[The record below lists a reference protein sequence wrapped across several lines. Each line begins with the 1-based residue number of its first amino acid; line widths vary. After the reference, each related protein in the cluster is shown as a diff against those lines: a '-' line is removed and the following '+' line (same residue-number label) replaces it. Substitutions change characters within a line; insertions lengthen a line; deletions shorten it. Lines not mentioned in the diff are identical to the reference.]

1 MKTSQNNAV
10 PTGTLVWRISL
21 RLFLV
26 GMIVLF
32 CLTLLRPLLHLFM
45 PFVIAYLV
53 TALILAPVLR
63 RVGERL
69 KRRKFLSMLLVVLLL
84 LLTVGLLAAILYYLI
99 SQAAELVR
107 NWESMQDSLE
117 NAKGALADFVAKY
130 TDWTPEMIRVKLDL
144 WTNNAIDWIKN
155 SFFEIDDIRSY
166 LNTVKNTAPAVGNF
180 LLGFVFFVIAAY
192 FTAAEYPAIRRK
204 LSGAVPDFFRPQ
216 LRCIRQAAGGAT
228 FGYLRAQVILA
239 SVVALITFV
248 ALLIYGQSFALV
260 IALAVGIVDFFPFF
274 GSSVILVP
282 WAIVAFLQGDWVCTV
297 FLLALTFVLFLFR
310 KLAEPKIVGD
320 QTGLHPLLSLMSMYV
335 GMKLA
340 GILGMILMPILWM
353 AAISL
358 YRVGFFDPTIQDFRL
373 LAARIGERARL
384 TPTDKPEN

>member
-1 MKTSQNNAV
+1 M
-10 PTGTLVWRISL
+10 
-21 RLFLV
+21 
-26 GMIVLF
+26 
-32 CLTLLRPLLHLFM
+32 
-45 PFVIAYLV
+45 
-53 TALILAPVLR
+53 
-63 RVGERL
+63 
-69 KRRKFLSMLLVVLLL
+69 
-84 LLTVGLLAAILYYLI
+84 
-99 SQAAELVR
+99 
-107 NWESMQDSLE
+107 
-117 NAKGALADFVAKY
+117 
-130 TDWTPEMIRVKLDL
+130 
-144 WTNNAIDWIKN
+144 
-155 SFFEIDDIRSY
+155 
-166 LNTVKNTAPAVGNF
+166 
-180 LLGFVFFVIAAY
+180 
-192 FTAAEYPAIRRK
+192 
-204 LSGAVPDFFRPQ
+204 PDFFRPQ

-228 FGYLRAQVILA
+228 FGYLRAQVILS

-274 GSSVILVP
+274 GSSVILFP
-282 WAIVAFLQGDWVCTV
+282 WAIVAFLQGDWVCTI

-335 GMKLA
+335 GMKLS

>member
-1 MKTSQNNAV
+1 MRTPSEEAV

-21 RLFLV
+21 RLALV
-26 GMIVLF
+26 GVVALF
-32 CLTLLRPLLHLFM
+32 CATLLRPLLHLFM
-45 PFVIAYLV
+45 PFLIAYLV
-53 TALILAPVLR
+53 TALIMAPVLR

-69 KRRKFLSMLLVVLLL
+69 RRRKFLSMLLVILLL
-84 LLTVGLLAAILYYLI
+84 LLTVGLLAALVYYLVTQVAGLI
-99 SQAAELVR
+99 R
-107 NWESMQDSLE
+107 NWESMLGSLE
-117 NAKGALADFVAKY
+117 SAKEALAGLVARY
-130 TDWTPEMIRVKLDL
+130 SSWTEEAVRAKLDL
-144 WTNNAIDWIKN
+144 WMANAGSWIKN

-166 LNTVKNTAPAVGNF
+166 LDTVKNTAPVVGNF

-192 FTAAEYPAIRRK
+192 FTAAEYPRIHRK
-204 LSGAVPDFFRPQ
+204 ISGCIPNFFRPQ

-228 FGYLRAQVILA
+228 FGYLRAQVILSA
-239 SVVALITFV
+239 VVALITFV

-260 IALAVGIVDFFPFF
+260 IALAVGVVDFFPFF
-274 GSSVILVP
+274 GSSLILIP

-297 FLLALTFVLFLFR
+297 FLLVLTFVLFLFR

-353 AAISL
+353 AVISL
-358 YRVGFFDPTIQDFRL
+358 YRVGFFDPTIRDFAL
-373 LAARIGERARL
+373 LARRIGDRARL
-384 TPTDKPEN
+384 TPPDSPRS